1 MTDYTDAFEHLLAQ
15 DVFSLNAAKK
25 REALM
30 PVFDALHHHHLQHSD
45 AYRNITSSNTDLM
58 LAKPSDSAGLP
69 YLAVRL
75 FKQFSLSSVPQSEVF
90 RMLQSSGTTS
100 QTPAKVVLDKA
111 TSARQSKVLVKIMQS
126 IIGKQRL
133 PMLIIDSPSVLKNKA
148 LSARA
153 AGIQGMAFFGRK
165 PVYALNDD
173 MSLNINTLH
182 EFQAEYGEQPVLLFG
197 FTFMVWASF
206 VQALKKAKVTL
217 SLPKGI
223 LIHSGGWKKLID
235 QQVDNATFKAGV
247 QNQCGISRV
256 HNFYGMAEQV
266 GTVFIECEH
275 GHLHAPTLAD
285 IIVRSTTDLSVLPQN
300 HTGLIQVLSSIP
312 TSYPGYSLLTEDL
325 GRILGEDDCPCG
337 RKGKYFEV
345 LGRLPKT
352 EIRGC
357 SDTQE
362 GKA

>member
-1 MTDYTDAFEHLLAQ
+1 MINYIDAFEHLLAQ
-15 DVFSLNAAKK
+15 DVFSLNAADK
-25 REALM
+25 RAALM
-30 PVFDALHHHHLQHSD
+30 PVFNALHQHHFQHCD
-45 AYRNITSSNTDLM
+45 AYKNIVFSRLI
-58 LAKPSDSAGLP
+58 KPTELIDFP

-75 FKQFSLSSVPQSEVF
+75 FKQFNLSSVPESDVF
-90 RMLQSSGTTS
+90 RILQSSGTTS

-111 TSARQSKVLVKIMQS
+111 TSARQSKVLVKIMQN

-165 PVYALNDD
+165 PIYALNDD
-173 MSLNINTLH
+173 MSLNINALY
-182 EFQAEYGEQPVLLFG
+182 EFEAEYGEQPVLVFG

-206 VQALKKAKVTL
+206 VQALKKANVKLNFPNGT
-217 SLPKGI
+217 
-223 LIHSGGWKKLID
+223 LIHSGGWKKLIA
-235 QQVDNATFKAGV
+235 QQVDNATFKASV
-247 QNQCGISRV
+247 ENQCGISRV

-275 GHLHAPTLAD
+275 GHLHTPTLAD
-285 IIVRSTTDLSVLPQN
+285 VIVRSTKDLSVLPHQRE
-300 HTGLIQVLSSIP
+300 GLIQVLSSIP

-337 RKGKYFEV
+337 RKGKYFEI

-362 GKA
+362 GRA

>member
-1 MTDYTDAFEHLLAQ
+1 MTDYIDAFEHLLAQ
-15 DVFSLNAAKK
+15 EVFGLNAAEK

-30 PVFDALHHHHLQHSD
+30 PVFNSLHHHHFQHCD
-45 AYRNITSSNTDLM
+45 AYKNITSSNAHLRLIKPTE
-58 LAKPSDSAGLP
+58 LADLP

-75 FKQFSLSSVPQSEVF
+75 FKQFSLSSIPQSDVF
-90 RMLQSSGTTS
+90 RVLQSSGTTS

-111 TSARQSKVLVKIMQS
+111 TSARQSKVLIKIMQN

-173 MSLNINTLH
+173 MSLNINALY
-182 EFQAEYGEQPVLLFG
+182 EFEAEYGEEPVLVFG
-197 FTFMVWASF
+197 FTFMVWACF
-206 VQALKKAKVTL
+206 VHALKKEKVKLNL
-217 SLPKGI
+217 SKGL

-235 QQVDNATFKAGV
+235 QQVDNAAFKASV
-247 QNQCGISRV
+247 ENQCGISRV

-285 IIVRSTTDLSVLPQN
+285 IIIRSTTDLSVLP
-300 HTGLIQVLSSIP
+300 HKRKGLIQVFSSIP
-312 TSYPGYSLLTEDL
+312 TSYPGYSLLTEDI

-337 RKGKYFEV
+337 RKGRYFEV

-357 SDTQE
+357 SDTQK
-362 GKA
+362 GSA